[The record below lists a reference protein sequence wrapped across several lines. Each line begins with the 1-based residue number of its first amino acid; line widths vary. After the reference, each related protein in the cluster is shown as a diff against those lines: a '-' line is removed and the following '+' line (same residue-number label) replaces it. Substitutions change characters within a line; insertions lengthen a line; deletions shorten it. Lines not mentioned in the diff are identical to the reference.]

1 MYFVNII
8 RCRKGLFFMARKLTK
23 EELEKCK
30 ADFDI
35 PQGLKPRYKA
45 AEQAKVSR
53 STLKKGK
60 AARAACDSP
69 KEKHVGRPRTNP
81 EGTRV
86 FGLRVTCG
94 ERYMIKRILEYTRK
108 FDGEPCFVIRVVGE
122 PNIEEL
128 RITRFAD
135 DY

>member
-1 MYFVNII
+1 
-8 RCRKGLFFMARKLTK
+8 MARKLTK
-23 EELEKCK
+23 EELLKIELGDFYELADDTVKKK
-30 ADFDI
+30 ALAKI
-35 PQGLKPRYKA
+35 HKKYKA
-45 AEQAKVSR
+45 AEQAKAAR
-53 STLKKGK
+53 TTRTTKKT
-60 AARAACDSP
+60 ARAACDSP

-86 FGLRVTCG
+86 WGLRVTLG
-94 ERYMIKRILEYTRK
+94 ERYMIKHILDYTRK
-108 FDGEPCFVIRVVGE
+108 IDGEPCFVIRVVGE